1 MDTFS
6 EVKLAI
12 ALLLYQTTPPETN
25 RATIHEMIE
34 TLFSHAQFLG
44 AIPGLDLV
52 DVIIGLGIFAII
64 FVIFAESGLLIGFF
78 LPGDSLL
85 FTAGVLYHSG
95 ILPGNV
101 PISFISF
108 LILLFIA
115 AVLGDTVGYWF
126 GKKTGPHIFKKPD
139 ARLFKQSHVR
149 AAQEFYEKHG
159 GKTIIIARFV
169 PIVRTFAPII
179 AGTAKMEYR
188 RFLTFNLIGGFVWT
202 FGITSLGYFV
212 GAAFEAA
219 GMDIDQVLLPII
231 FGIILLS
238 VAPPAIHVLKDKKN
252 RAALWSSMKRE
263 VKSIFAPRKKKQ

>member
-1 MDTFS
+1 
-6 EVKLAI
+6 
-12 ALLLYQTTPPETN
+12 
-25 RATIHEMIE
+25 MIDL
-34 TLFSHAQFLG
+34 LFSHANFLG
-44 AIPGLDLV
+44 AIPGFDLV
-52 DVIIGLGIFAII
+52 DIIIGLGIFAIL

-85 FTAGVLYHSG
+85 FTAGVLYHAG
-95 ILPGNV
+95 VLPGNV
-101 PISFISF
+101 PIGFVLF
-108 LILLFIA
+108 LVLLFIA

-126 GKKTGPHIFKKPD
+126 GHKTGPRIFKKPD
-139 ARLFKQSHVR
+139 ARLFRQSHVK
-149 AAQEFYEKHG
+149 AAQDFYEKHG

-188 RFLTFNLIGGFVWT
+188 RFLMFNVIGGFVWT

-231 FGIILLS
+231 FGIIILS
-238 VAPPAIHVLKDKKN
+238 VAPAVWQILKTKER
-252 RAALWSSMKRE
+252 RAAVWNSLKTE
-263 VKSIFAPRKKKQ
+263 VKTILAPRKKKQ